1 MSDRQSIESIRKVT
15 GMSKLINI
23 CENYSRIYNI
33 NFNPSKC
40 MLLHFNKS
48 RLEMNI
54 KLKMNG
60 IDIPVGNEYKHL
72 GNLISTR
79 SNCEQNVN
87 KINQDMNVR
96 TNTILR
102 EFSMLNSSS
111 RRFLFNTQCMSLY
124 GCELLDL
131 CDRVNIEKL
140 CVNWRKCCRKI
151 IKVSPRTHCNL
162 IPQLM
167 QTRNI
172 LTIVENRILNFLI
185 KNLSHKNK
193 IVNFISNNSLLSISS
208 PVNKI
213 LNKILWK
220 HKISFIS
227 IFEGKRIELSD
238 VAFQEGWIVNIINEI
253 IDCIEGGINTQFD
266 KELLLYMF

>member
-1 MSDRQSIESIRKVT
+1 
-15 GMSKLINI
+15 
-23 CENYSRIYNI
+23 
-33 NFNPSKC
+33 
-40 MLLHFNKS
+40 
-48 RLEMNI
+48 
-54 KLKMNG
+54 
-60 IDIPVGNEYKHL
+60 
-72 GNLISTR
+72 
-79 SNCEQNVN
+79 
-87 KINQDMNVR
+87 
-96 TNTILR
+96 
-102 EFSMLNSSS
+102 
-111 RRFLFNTQCMSLY
+111 
-124 GCELLDL
+124 
-131 CDRVNIEKL
+131 
-140 CVNWRKCCRKI
+140 
-151 IKVSPRTHCNL
+151 
-162 IPQLM
+162 M

-266 KELLLYMF
+266 KDLLLYILNDLCIF